1 MERDDIRIEQVRI
14 SELEEFARSA
24 IARAKDGQ
32 LLPITRQRA
41 VAHAHNPYADPDDV
55 GLLVAYQ
62 DEACVGY
69 FGIMPVLLRSQGKL
83 HKVHWFSTWYVSPR
97 LRGKALGSR
106 LMQAA
111 LELNQDYLI
120 VGSGPARKVCR
131 RFGFL
136 ERVGLHYFVL
146 DPSAMQRLNLVRLVN
161 RFWRKVLHLLGVKVS
176 INNRFAH
183 AFEALVAPLTR
194 PIIYRW
200 LWRSVRDD
208 YLAVQTKQVRTLSG
222 KLAGLARRTP
232 EVGLVRGVE
241 AINWMLVYPWVVE
254 PDESPTGDL
263 DFYFSDVRPVFKNIA
278 VEIYGLQDR
287 RLLGFAVF
295 SLSTIDRKLTLKIL
309 DHGCVDPADRKYVLA
324 LAVHYAREQRADRL
338 ELPGHLVDYFG
349 GRLLR
354 SLLLVRKSRTYQAH
368 PKGEDSPL
376 AQAWPEFSFAY
387 PDGDMPFS

>member
-14 SELEEFARSA
+14 GELEDFAHSA
-24 IARAKDGQ
+24 IARTKDGQ
-32 LLPITRQRA
+32 LLPITMQRA
-41 VAHAHNPYADPDDV
+41 VAHAHNPYADPNDV

-62 DEACVGY
+62 GEACVGY
-69 FGIMPVLLRSQGKL
+69 FGIMPVLLRSQGEL

-146 DPSAMQRLNLVRLVN
+146 DPSGMQRLNLVRLVN

-176 INNRFAH
+176 IDNRFTR
-183 AFEALVAPLTR
+183 AFAALLAPLTR
-194 PIIYRW
+194 PIFYHW

-208 YLAVQTKQVRTLSG
+208 FLTVQTKEVQTLSD
-222 KLAGLARRTP
+222 KLTDLAWRAP

-241 AINWMLVYPWVVE
+241 AINWMLTYPWVVE
-254 PDESPTGDL
+254 PGESATGDL

-278 VEIYGLQDR
+278 VEIYTPQDR

-295 SLSTIDRKLTLKIL
+295 SLSTVDGKLTLKVL
-309 DHGCVDPADRKYVLA
+309 DHGFVDPADRKYVLA
-324 LAVHYAREQRADRL
+324 VAVHYARERYADRI
-338 ELPGHLVDYFG
+338 ELPSHLADSLG
-349 GRLLR
+349 GGLLR

-368 PKGEDSPL
+368 PKSEDSPL